1 MPNWVY
7 NTLTITGNA
16 EQVERFAEQAA
27 RPGQF
32 RDGEKS
38 LSQLSFWNFIKPDE
52 SIMGEYW
59 GEEPRKATLAEAMKH
74 DTNHWYDWNVRNWG
88 CKWDASNV
96 NFEDWD
102 GELAY
107 DFDTPW
113 SPPVEALDAMCE
125 QFPQLV
131 IEMRSV
137 EEQGWGM
144 EYIADE
150 DGVRLIKEWDIPDT
164 HEESIERKGWCN
176 CEEMHDDELE
186 WAYADCPRKKEMVS
200 NG

>member
-52 SIMGEYW
+52 SIMSEYW
-59 GEEPRKATLAEAMKH
+59 GGERDDLSLAERMQNA
-74 DTNHWYDWNVRNWG
+74 NHWYYWNIRNWG
-88 CKWDASNV
+88 CKWDANDV
-96 NFEDWD
+96 NMEM
-102 GELAY
+102 GEGKVVY
-107 DFDTPW
+107 SFDTAW

-131 IEMRSV
+131 MEMRSV

-144 EYIADE
+144 EHIADE
-150 DGVRLIKEWDIPDT
+150 DGVRLIKEWDIPCT
-164 HEESIERKGWCN
+164 HEESIEHKGWCN
-176 CEEMHDDELE
+176 CEEMRDDEME
-186 WAYADCPRKKEMVS
+186 WAYEDCPRKKEMVS